1 MKGSS
6 FYGHGNQSPAKKALV
21 GNQGNLPEHLKA
33 KIDAAPGKMYDSPA
47 KSSGHG
53 GAEGHEHTA
62 ETRADLDKKVA
73 KRTKLR
79 AKEARR
85 DAKREAGGKVLFG
98 NLKTKMNKKKLAKL
112 KVGINANPD
121 AQEDLAKS
129 KTTNSD
135 GSDRIQQ
142 ETNPIGKVESKKDEP
157 SDNSRFDPRPQ
168 LYKNAKGNY
177 MKR

>member
-62 ETRADLDKKVA
+62 ETRADLTKKVA
-73 KRTKLR
+73 KRTKL
-79 AKEARR
+79 E
-85 DAKREAGGKVLFG
+85 KREQKRKDKRTAGGKVLFG

-112 KVGINANPD
+112 RVKINASPD

-129 KTTNSD
+129 KITKED
-135 GSDRIQQ
+135 SDRYDPTQDPKSD
-142 ETNPIGKVESKKDEP
+142 TNNSKEPIKGKKP
-157 SDNSRFDPRPQ
+157 SNTTKFDDNYNF
-168 LYKNAKGNY
+168 
-177 MKR
+177 